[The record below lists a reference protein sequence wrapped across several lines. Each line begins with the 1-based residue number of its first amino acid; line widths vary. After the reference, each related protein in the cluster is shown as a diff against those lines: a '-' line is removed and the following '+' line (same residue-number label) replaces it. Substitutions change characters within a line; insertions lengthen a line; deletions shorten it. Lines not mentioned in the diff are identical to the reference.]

1 MHHTYTSINIVL
13 PCVLIMT
20 FLNLTGVFPAMITP
34 FHEDGSI
41 DFDQLKHDA
50 KRLESSG
57 VDGLVPT
64 GSTGESATLSHDEHV
79 EVVECVANSV
89 KSIPIIAGTGSNSTS
104 EAIIL
109 SRRCADA
116 GADAILLISP
126 YYNKPEPAGMEA
138 HFLSIANSVDIPQL
152 IYNVPSRTGR
162 NIEVHTTK
170 SLASHD
176 NIIGYKAASGD
187 IGFISQVIEATKNED
202 FNILS
207 GDDELTLPVLCLGGT
222 GVISVAANIAPELT
236 CDLVW
241 SILPGERH
249 NFPRALSLN
258 RKMCPVFR
266 GLFMESNPIPIKE
279 AMHLKYGSPP
289 HLRLPLSRISDAN
302 RQKLLEL
309 LGNLAELEIKI

>member
-1 MHHTYTSINIVL
+1 MTS
-13 PCVLIMT
+13 
-20 FLNLTGVFPAMITP
+20 LNLTGVFPAMSTP
-34 FHEDGSI
+34 FFDDGSI
-41 DFDQLKHDA
+41 DFDQLAQDT

-79 EVVECVANSV
+79 EVVECVVEAV
-89 KSIPIIAGTGSNSTS
+89 KNIPVIAGTGSNSTS
-104 EAIIL
+104 EAIAL
-109 SRRCADA
+109 SRRSVDA

-138 HFLSIANSVDIPQL
+138 HFLAIADAIDIPQI

-162 NIEVHTTK
+162 NIALKTTK

-176 NIIGYKAASGD
+176 NIVGYKAASGD
-187 IGFISQVIEATKNED
+187 LGFISQVIESTRDEH

-207 GDDELTLPVLCLGGT
+207 GDDELTLPILCLGGS

-236 CDLVW
+236 SDMVW
-241 SILPGERH
+241 STLPGDRN
-249 NFPRALSLN
+249 NFPHALSLN
-258 RKMCPVFR
+258 RKLCPILR
-266 GLFMESNPIPIKE
+266 GLFIESNPIPIKE

-289 HLRLPLSRISDAN
+289 HLRLPLSRISDSN
-302 RQKLLEL
+302 RQKLLDL
-309 LGNLAELEIKI
+309 LSDLAELEHTL